1 MDKYSIVKKIEDFAK
16 EKNLKVIN
24 LLDKKNKFI
33 YSVDPSEFV
42 YLIDNCELM
51 CTDSFHGC
59 VFSIILNTPFVV
71 FERKS
76 KGKSMNSRID
86 TLLKLFSM
94 QDRLANNITS
104 NSKAFEMNFDNVE
117 SVLEKERKRA
127 KEFLKNAIK

>member
-1 MDKYSIVKKIEDFAK
+1 M
-16 EKNLKVIN
+16 
-24 LLDKKNKFI
+24 
-33 YSVDPSEFV
+33 

>member
-1 MDKYSIVKKIEDFAK
+1 M
-16 EKNLKVIN
+16 
-24 LLDKKNKFI
+24 
-33 YSVDPSEFV
+33 
-42 YLIDNCELM
+42 
-51 CTDSFHGC
+51 
-59 VFSIILNTPFVV
+59 V

-127 KEFLKNAIK
+127 MEFLKNAIK